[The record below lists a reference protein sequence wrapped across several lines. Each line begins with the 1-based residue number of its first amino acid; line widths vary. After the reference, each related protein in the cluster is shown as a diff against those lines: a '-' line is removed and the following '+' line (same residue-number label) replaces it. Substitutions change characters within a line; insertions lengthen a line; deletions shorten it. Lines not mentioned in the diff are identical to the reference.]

1 MKKQEHDELQ
11 KEIQA
16 IQQEHDQLQEEK
28 DTIQK
33 EYNEYLQNETKRIA
47 QERDQLQ
54 EEAKRIQEEFSSER
68 DQLQEESKKK
78 KQELDLLQ
86 VTKEIQEDPSEMH
99 PDISRA
105 AVFGLQFL
113 NLVLPK
119 DKKTNKGKTT
129 KK

>member
-47 QERDQLQ
+47 Q
-54 EEAKRIQEEFSSER
+54 ER